1 MPPHRHQNKIQ
12 AQKYRIQG
20 WWGHYSDFCLISSHL
35 PVFSVPPKSH
45 ILDHPISYA
54 TCPWCPSFPS
64 PSIFHRVNSYLL
76 PVTRHHFWVLL
87 KENCTWTYRH
97 LHTIFYSIYL
107 LFIKTLIIPHCSLS
121 VYMYAYINSDQKF
134 QVLTHDILLANGW
147 WNNSNLILSLRS
159 ARWFTRN

>member
-1 MPPHRHQNKIQ
+1 MRPLLR
-12 AQKYRIQG
+12 
-20 WWGHYSDFCLISSHL
+20 FLSH
-35 PVFSVPPKSH
+35 F
-45 ILDHPISYA
+45 
-54 TCPWCPSFPS
+54 FPS
-64 PSIFHRVNSYLL
+64 PCFLCPSKKPHSRSSNQLHYLPTLSVFPLTQHLSWVNSYLL

-107 LFIKTLIIPHCSLS
+107 LFIKTVIIPHYSLS

-147 WNNSNLILSLRS
+147 WDNSNLILSLCS